1 MDAIREIKE
10 ETIEESLE
18 HSQIPQIKNNNLKII
33 IPDTSN
39 DELEPSI
46 NGSKFSKNTPSNTPL
61 LFIENNKNK
70 EENKIIVLNK
80 NDKNIVNDEEL
91 FKVTPHFIN
100 DNKASCESVKED
112 YTFKRPMTPGMMNTK
127 KINTPLTC
135 DNKGFVKYKFNFN
148 YETKGNGVIVP
159 KDKENEKKNGK
170 APNVFRKGN
179 KNKNN
184 TLKTKKTNNNNKQD
198 ISNNNIFSRKDS
210 EYDKSSH
217 SPLRPI
223 KNNKKII
230 SKDKI
235 INDNSHND
243 IRTKTKYTKKCE
255 YIEKQERL
263 GTSRPKSVKDIYY
276 KNINSNFN
284 ITNKNDSNQEKVNN
298 INKNGL
304 KKKKSYSTNKN
315 NMLPNIPD
323 NRNKLS
329 NMKDQLETEFI
340 NIFNILPENFEEY
353 PEIINQFQSIFK
365 NISGLKEIIHKSTQ
379 CSFRPKKTNK

>member
-18 HSQIPQIKNNNLKII
+18 HSQMPQIKNNNLKII
-33 IPDTSN
+33 IPDSSN

-46 NGSKFSKNTPSNTPL
+46 KGSKISPNTPSNTPL
-61 LFIENNKNK
+61 LFLENNKNK
-70 EENKIIVLNK
+70 EESKIIVLNK

-112 YTFKRPMTPGMMNTK
+112 YTFKRPMTSGMMNTK

-159 KDKENEKKNGK
+159 RDKENEKKNGK

-179 KNKNN
+179 KNN
-184 TLKTKKTNNNNKQD
+184 TFKTKKINNNKQD
-198 ISNNNIFSRKDS
+198 TSNNNIFSRKDS
-210 EYDKSSH
+210 EHDKSSH

-230 SKDKI
+230 HKDKL

-243 IRTKTKYTKKCE
+243 IRSKNKYTKNCE
-255 YIEKQERL
+255 FIEKQQRL

-284 ITNKNDSNQEKVNN
+284 ITHRNDSNQEKRNN

-304 KKKKSYSTNKN
+304 KKKNSYSKNKN
-315 NMLPNIPD
+315 SILPNIPD

-329 NMKDQLETEFI
+329 NIKDQLETELA

-353 PEIINQFQSIFK
+353 PEIINQFQSVFK

-379 CSFRPKKTNK
+379 CSFRPNKTKK

>member
-61 LFIENNKNK
+61 LFIENNKSK

-159 KDKENEKKNGK
+159 KDKENEKKMG
-170 APNVFRKGN
+170 R
-179 KNKNN
+179 
-184 TLKTKKTNNNNKQD
+184 
-198 ISNNNIFSRKDS
+198 
-210 EYDKSSH
+210 
-217 SPLRPI
+217 LRMSLEKETRI
-223 KNNKKII
+223 KII
-230 SKDKI
+230 LLKQKKPITI
-235 INDNSHND
+235 INK
-243 IRTKTKYTKKCE
+243 IFL
-255 YIEKQERL
+255 II
-263 GTSRPKSVKDIYY
+263 IY
-276 KNINSNFN
+276 F
-284 ITNKNDSNQEKVNN
+284 QEKIVN
-298 INKNGL
+298 
-304 KKKKSYSTNKN
+304 
-315 NMLPNIPD
+315 M
-323 NRNKLS
+323 
-329 NMKDQLETEFI
+329 
-340 NIFNILPENFEEY
+340 
-353 PEIINQFQSIFK
+353 INQV
-365 NISGLKEIIHKSTQ
+365 IHL
-379 CSFRPKKTNK
+379 

>member
-1 MDAIREIKE
+1 M
-10 ETIEESLE
+10 
-18 HSQIPQIKNNNLKII
+18 
-33 IPDTSN
+33 
-39 DELEPSI
+39 
-46 NGSKFSKNTPSNTPL
+46 
-61 LFIENNKNK
+61 
-70 EENKIIVLNK
+70 
-80 NDKNIVNDEEL
+80 
-91 FKVTPHFIN
+91 
-100 DNKASCESVKED
+100 
-112 YTFKRPMTPGMMNTK
+112 
-127 KINTPLTC
+127 
-135 DNKGFVKYKFNFN
+135 
-148 YETKGNGVIVP
+148 
-159 KDKENEKKNGK
+159 
-170 APNVFRKGN
+170 
-179 KNKNN
+179 
-184 TLKTKKTNNNNKQD
+184 
-198 ISNNNIFSRKDS
+198 
-210 EYDKSSH
+210 
-217 SPLRPI
+217 RPI

-243 IRTKTKYTKKCE
+243 IRTKIKYTKKCE

-298 INKNGL
+298 SNKNGL

>member
-18 HSQIPQIKNNNLKII
+18 HSQMPQIKNNNLKII
-33 IPDTSN
+33 IPDSSN

-46 NGSKFSKNTPSNTPL
+46 KGSKISPNTPSNTPL
-61 LFIENNKNK
+61 LFLENNKNK
-70 EENKIIVLNK
+70 EESKIIVLNK

-179 KNKNN
+179 KNN
-184 TLKTKKTNNNNKQD
+184 TFKTKKLNNNKQD
-198 ISNNNIFSRKDS
+198 TSNNNIFSRKDS
-210 EYDKSSH
+210 EHDKSSH

-230 SKDKI
+230 NKDKL

-243 IRTKTKYTKKCE
+243 IRSKNKYTKNYE
-255 YIEKQERL
+255 FIEKQQRL

-284 ITNKNDSNQEKVNN
+284 ITHRNDSNQEKRNN

-304 KKKKSYSTNKN
+304 KKKNSYSKNKN
-315 NMLPNIPD
+315 SILPNIPD

-329 NMKDQLETEFI
+329 NIKDQLENELA

-353 PEIINQFQSIFK
+353 PDIINQFQSVFK

-379 CSFRPKKTNK
+379 CSFRPNKTKK

>member
-18 HSQIPQIKNNNLKII
+18 HSQMPQIKNNNLKII
-33 IPDTSN
+33 IPDSSN

-46 NGSKFSKNTPSNTPL
+46 KGSKIFPNTPSNTPL
-61 LFIENNKNK
+61 LFLENNKNK
-70 EENKIIVLNK
+70 EESKIIVLNK

-179 KNKNN
+179 KNN
-184 TLKTKKTNNNNKQD
+184 TFKTKKLNNNKQD
-198 ISNNNIFSRKDS
+198 TSNNNIFSRKDS
-210 EYDKSSH
+210 EHDKSSH

-230 SKDKI
+230 HKDKL

-243 IRTKTKYTKKCE
+243 IRSKNKYTKNCE
-255 YIEKQERL
+255 FIEKQQRL

-284 ITNKNDSNQEKVNN
+284 ITHRNDSNQEKRNN

-304 KKKKSYSTNKN
+304 KKKNSYSKNKN
-315 NMLPNIPD
+315 SILPNIPD

-329 NMKDQLETEFI
+329 NIKDQLENELA

-353 PEIINQFQSIFK
+353 PDIINQFQSVFK

-379 CSFRPKKTNK
+379 CSFRPNKTKK

>member
-18 HSQIPQIKNNNLKII
+18 HSQMPQIKNNNLKII
-33 IPDTSN
+33 IPDSSN

-46 NGSKFSKNTPSNTPL
+46 KGSKISPNTPSNTPL
-61 LFIENNKNK
+61 LFLENNKNK
-70 EENKIIVLNK
+70 EESKIIVLNK

-159 KDKENEKKNGK
+159 RDKENEKKNGK

-179 KNKNN
+179 KNN
-184 TLKTKKTNNNNKQD
+184 TFKTKKLNNNKQD
-198 ISNNNIFSRKDS
+198 TSNNNIFSRKDS
-210 EYDKSSH
+210 EHDKSSH

-230 SKDKI
+230 HKDKL

-243 IRTKTKYTKKCE
+243 IRSKNKYTKNCE
-255 YIEKQERL
+255 FIEKQQRL

-284 ITNKNDSNQEKVNN
+284 ITHRNDSNQEKRNN

-304 KKKKSYSTNKN
+304 KKKSSYSKNKN
-315 NMLPNIPD
+315 SILPNIPD

-329 NMKDQLETEFI
+329 NIKDQLENELA

-353 PEIINQFQSIFK
+353 PEIINQFQSVFK

-379 CSFRPKKTNK
+379 CSFRPNKTKK

>member
-61 LFIENNKNK
+61 LFIENNKSK

-170 APNVFRKGN
+170 APNVFRKGK

-243 IRTKTKYTKKCE
+243 IRTKIKYTKKCE

-284 ITNKNDSNQEKVNN
+284 INNKNDSNQEKVNN
-298 INKNGL
+298 SNKNGL

>member
-1 MDAIREIKE
+1 MDEIREIKE

-33 IPDTSN
+33 IPDSSN
-39 DELEPSI
+39 DELNPSI
-46 NGSKFSKNTPSNTPL
+46 NASKFSQNTPSNTPL
-61 LFIENNKNK
+61 LFIENNKK
-70 EENKIIVLNK
+70 IEENKIIVLSK

-100 DNKASCESVKED
+100 DNKVSCESVKED
-112 YTFKRPMTPGMMNTK
+112 YTFKRPMTPGMVNNK

-184 TLKTKKTNNNNKQD
+184 TSKTKKINNNKQD
-198 ISNNNIFSRKDS
+198 ISNNNIFSRKDN
-210 EYDKSSH
+210 EYDKSNH

-230 SKDKI
+230 NKDKL

-243 IRTKTKYTKKCE
+243 IRSKNKYTKKCE
-255 YIEKQERL
+255 FIENQQKL
-263 GTSRPKSVKDIYY
+263 GTSRPKSVKNIYY
-276 KNINSNFN
+276 KNINSNLN
-284 ITNKNDSNQEKVNN
+284 ITNRNDSNLDKVNS
-298 INKNGL
+298 INKNGSN
-304 KKKKSYSTNKN
+304 KKSVYSMNKN
-315 NMLPNIPD
+315 SVLPNIPD
-323 NRNKLS
+323 NRNKLN
-329 NMKDQLETEFI
+329 NMKNKLETEFI

-365 NISGLKEIIHKSTQ
+365 NISGLKEIINKSSQ
-379 CSFRPKKTNK
+379 CSFRPKKTKK

>member
-18 HSQIPQIKNNNLKII
+18 HSQMPQIKNNNLKII
-33 IPDTSN
+33 IPDSSN

-46 NGSKFSKNTPSNTPL
+46 KGSKISPNTPSNTPL
-61 LFIENNKNK
+61 LFLENNKNK
-70 EENKIIVLNK
+70 EESKIIVLNK

-135 DNKGFVKYKFNFN
+135 DNKGFVKYKFNYN

-179 KNKNN
+179 KNN
-184 TLKTKKTNNNNKQD
+184 TFKTKKLNNNKQD
-198 ISNNNIFSRKDS
+198 TSNNNIFSRKDS
-210 EYDKSSH
+210 EHDKSSH

-230 SKDKI
+230 HKDKL

-243 IRTKTKYTKKCE
+243 IRSKNKYTKNCE
-255 YIEKQERL
+255 FIEKQQRL

-284 ITNKNDSNQEKVNN
+284 ITHRNDSNQEKRNN

-304 KKKKSYSTNKN
+304 KKKNSYSKNKN
-315 NMLPNIPD
+315 SILPNIPD

-329 NMKDQLETEFI
+329 NIKDQLETELA

-353 PEIINQFQSIFK
+353 PEIINQFQSVFK

-379 CSFRPKKTNK
+379 CSFRPNKTKK